1 MTVYLQKDEKTAS
14 RQRISHAVGWVQ
26 FVLELVHR
34 VEGILFNAVAGNV
47 GHGELAAVAGEG
59 EDAPEGFVALL
70 VPLELDGPGGVA
82 AGGLDDVEAAAVG
95 HVVGV
100 GHAAVGGEAES
111 GAVALPGAEEVGV
124 GVGVFGLIDAEIVD
138 LGAVGQGYGAV
149 AEAQAG
155 VVGPGLAVAGDG
167 DEQVRQHV
175 ADVAGQDHWH
185 ALALVEG
192 LPGLA
197 VLAVLVDGPG
207 LDGDFGPVVAGDDAV
222 DFVAL
227 LGHGLALGEVL
238 QEGVLFPVAALVQE
252 RVDRSPGDGAAQ
264 VGDAA
269 EVVAGLEGVPEG
281 REGDVLGGVGLG
293 RVGGVVGAVG
303 GVRGGRVRGR
313 VGVCRVGLVR
323 VPAAGRQGEGQ
334 QGGQAQGGKLLF
346 RHKNTSCGWIG
357 S

>member
-1 MTVYLQKDEKTAS
+1 MKKQPS

-26 FVLELVHR
+26 FVLELVHG
-34 VEGILFNAVAGNV
+34 VEGILFDAVAG
-47 GHGELAAVAGEG
+47 
-59 EDAPEGFVALL
+59 
-70 VPLELDGPGGVA
+70 
-82 AGGLDDVEAAAVG
+82 DV
-95 HVVGV
+95 
-100 GHAAVGGEAES
+100 
-111 GAVALPGAEEVGV
+111 
-124 GVGVFGLIDAEIVD
+124 
-138 LGAVGQGYGAV
+138 
-149 AEAQAG
+149 
-155 VVGPGLAVAGDG
+155 GDG

-175 ADVAGQDHWH
+175 ADVAGQDHRH

-197 VLAVLVDGPG
+197 LLAVLVDGPG
-207 LDGDFGPVVAGDDAV
+207 LDGDLGPVVAGDDAV

-238 QEGVLFPVAALVQE
+238 QEGVLFPVAALLQE

-293 RVGGVVGAVG
+293 RVGGVVGVVG

-313 VGVCRVGLVR
+313 VGVCCVGLVR

-334 QGGQAQGGKLLF
+334 QGGQAQGGQAFFKHRELSFLECFLSVLSLSDDFTGLF
-346 RHKNTSCGWIG
+346 RRLTLPDRFAEPLHWITS
-357 S
+357 

>member
-1 MTVYLQKDEKTAS
+1 M
-14 RQRISHAVGWVQ
+14 
-26 FVLELVHR
+26 
-34 VEGILFNAVAGNV
+34 
-47 GHGELAAVAGEG
+47 
-59 EDAPEGFVALL
+59 
-70 VPLELDGPGGVA
+70 
-82 AGGLDDVEAAAVG
+82 G

-100 GHAAVGGEAES
+100 GHAAVGGEAEG

-124 GVGVFGLIDAEIVD
+124 GVEVFGLVDAEIVD
-138 LGAVGQGYGAV
+138 LGAVGQGYGPV

-167 DEQVRQHV
+167 DEKVRQHV
-175 ADVAGQDHWH
+175 ADVAGQDHRH
-185 ALALVEG
+185 ALTLVEG
-192 LPGLA
+192 LSGLA
-197 VLAVLVDGPG
+197 LLAVLVDGPG
-207 LDGDFGPVVAGDDAV
+207 LDGDLGPVVAGDDAV

-238 QEGVLFPVAALVQE
+238 QEGVLFPVAALLQE
-252 RVDRSPGDGAAQ
+252 RVDRGPGDGAAQ

-269 EVVAGLEGVPEG
+269 EVVAGFEGVPEG

-293 RVGGVVGAVG
+293 RIGGVVGAVG

-313 VGVCRVGLVR
+313 VGDCRVGLVR

>member
-1 MTVYLQKDEKTAS
+1 MKKQPS
-14 RQRISHAVGWVQ
+14 RQHISHAVGWLQ

-34 VEGILFNAVAGNV
+34 VERILFNAVAGDV
-47 GHGELAAVAGEG
+47 GDGELAAVAGEG

-100 GHAAVGGEAES
+100 GHAAVGGEAEG
-111 GAVALPGAEEVGV
+111 GAVALPGAEKVGV
-124 GVGVFGLIDAEIVD
+124 GVGVFGLVDAEIVD
-138 LGAVGQGYGAV
+138 LGAVGQGHGAV

-175 ADVAGQDHWH
+175 ADVAGQDHRH

-207 LDGDFGPVVAGDDAV
+207 LDGDLGPVVAGDDAV
-222 DFVAL
+222 DFIAL
-227 LGHGLALGEVL
+227 LGHDLALGEVL
-238 QEGVLFPVAALVQE
+238 QEGVLFPVAALLQE
-252 RVDRSPGDGAAQ
+252 RVDRGPGDGAAQ

-281 REGDVLGGVGLG
+281 REGDVLGGAGLG
-293 RVGGVVGAVG
+293 RVSGAVGAVGAVG